1 MAHLALRCLG
11 RFEARVACGSPVD
24 FPTRRATA
32 LLAYLARHPGRRTS
46 RDRLGALLWGRSG
59 DERARINLRQTLM
72 LVRKTL
78 AHPAGPCVA
87 SEGDALYLDPDHA
100 EVDVAEFDELCR
112 EPSADALEQA
122 AALYQGEFLEG
133 FALNEELYEEWLRT
147 ERANLHERAIEALMS
162 LLRCHLDAGN
172 AEHGVRVA
180 RRVLALDPLRETAH
194 RALMR
199 LYADMGDRAL
209 ALRQYQACCDLLNA
223 ELGVEPETQTQRL
236 YKEIRHEQRAVRVD
250 DDLLVEEERREAPPL
265 PDKPAIAVLPFLNM
279 SGDATQAYFSD
290 GITSDIITELSRF
303 RSMFVIA
310 RHSSFA
316 YRDQAVNVQRIGREL
331 GVHYVVE
338 GSVSRVGDRV
348 RVSAELIDAQTGHHL
363 WADRYD
369 RSLAEIFAVQDELVR
384 TIVST
389 LDRRIEVAGRLRT
402 AAISDSS
409 LRAYDLYLRAAAAQD
424 RNTKVDYR
432 TCPKVSGTGD
442 RARSRSR
449 AGAPPPVPREVLPL
463 DGALGGRSGQ
473 GVRRGLRRGESKRS
487 RATTPTAW
495 CKPTS
500 ACCTCTAESS
510 TRAVLRFAE
519 ALRLNPNDSRAL
531 GLYGLFLAAIGRAE
545 QAIDQFEQA
554 ERLNPLRP
562 GWLNRLKGIACF
574 SAGRYADAIAAF
586 RANEAPIN
594 QERGW
599 LAASCAQAGR
609 LDEARAHLQS
619 FLCVAEKEMA
629 VLPARRL
636 AHGDPA
642 GAPSST
648 STTATSTACSTGSIR
663 RACRNRIATHGGS
676 MGSGTRVDLL
686 ASLRS
691 PIVTS

>member
-100 EVDVAEFDELCR
+100 QVDVAEFDELCR
-112 EPSADALEQA
+112 EPSAHALEQA

-133 FALNEELYEEWLRT
+133 FALDEELYEEWLRT
-147 ERANLHERAIEALMS
+147 ERASLHEHAIEALMG
-162 LLRCHLDAGN
+162 LLRWHLDAGN
-172 AEHGVRVA
+172 AEGGVRVA
-180 RRVLALDPLRETAH
+180 KRVLALDPLRETAH

-209 ALRQYQACCDLLNA
+209 ALRQYQACRDVLKA
-223 ELGVEPETQTQRL
+223 ELSVAPETKTQRL
-236 YKEIRHEQRAVRVD
+236 CGEIRHEHRAAHLDAGV
-250 DDLLVEEERREAPPL
+250 VEAERREAPPL
-265 PDKPAIAVLPFLNM
+265 PNKPSIAVLPFLNL
-279 SGDATQAYFSD
+279 SADATQAYFSD
-290 GITSDIITELSRF
+290 GITNDIITELSRF

-316 YRDQAVNVQRIGREL
+316 YRGQSVGVQRIGREL
-331 GVHYVVE
+331 GVHYVVA
-338 GSVSRVGDRV
+338 GSVGRVADRV
-348 RVSAELIDAQTGHHL
+348 RVSAELVDAETGHHL

-369 RSLAEIFAVQDELVR
+369 RSLAEILAVQDELVR

-389 LDRRIEVAGRLRT
+389 LDRRIDVAGKSRT
-402 AAISDSS
+402 AAMSDSS
-409 LRAYDLYLRAAAAQD
+409 LSAYDLYLRAAAAQD
-424 RNTKVDYR
+424 RNTQVDYQLAQKCLER
-432 TCPKVSGTGD
+432 AIELDPGLAQAHHHLSLVKFFLWMERWADDLDKVFAEAFD
-442 RARSRSR
+442 AARQALARDDTDSMAHAHLGMLHMYR
-449 AGAPPPVPREVLPL
+449 REF
-463 DGALGGRSGQ
+463 DEGG
-473 GVRRGLRRGESKRS
+473 
-487 RATTPTAW
+487 
-495 CKPTS
+495 
-500 ACCTCTAESS
+500 
-510 TRAVLRFAE
+510 LRFAE

-531 GLYGLFLAAIGRAE
+531 GLYGLFLAAVGRADE
-545 QAIDQFEQA
+545 GIAQFEQA

-574 SAGRYADAIAAF
+574 SAGRYPDAIAAF

-599 LAASCAQAGR
+599 LAASHAQAGQ
-609 LDEARAHLQS
+609 LEEARAQLQS
-619 FLCVAEKEMA
+619 FLCVAEREMA
-629 VLPARRL
+629 VVPARTVGAWRSCWRPIEYQHDRDLDRL
-636 AHGDPA
+636 FDGLHKA
-642 GAPSST
+642 GLPE
-648 STTATSTACSTGSIR
+648 
-663 RACRNRIATHGGS
+663 
-676 MGSGTRVDLL
+676 
-686 ASLRS
+686 
-691 PIVTS
+691 